1 MNASGVRIP
10 YLAHHFIF
18 ASSMSGTL
26 PKPRREPKKP
36 PKTYT
41 ITTSRTLR
49 PEEGYPSPARTVDQ
63 ASACQQSRN
72 RARTIFVEHPH
83 RLHRTELGTLA
94 ALREEP
100 PQEAHLADG
109 VRVGALAELGV
120 HVLPDGD
127 GVDGA
132 PGDVDLPVVCG
143 DCVLHTI
150 ECEVD
155 GAGPHAEVLG
165 RHWVEVSAAQG
176 ARKATYADANAP
188 AR

>member
-1 MNASGVRIP
+1 
-10 YLAHHFIF
+10 
-18 ASSMSGTL
+18 MSGTL

-83 RLHRTELGTLA
+83 RLHRTELGALA

-100 PQEAHLADG
+100 PQEAHLPDG
-109 VRVGALAELGV
+109 IRISALAELGV
-120 HVLPDGD
+120 DVLPDRD
-127 GVDGA
+127 GMDGA
-132 PGDVDLPVVCG
+132 PGDVDLPVVRG

-150 ECEVD
+150 EREVD